1 MTPIYCQ
8 ECGRANGV
16 SARRCI
22 WCGSPI
28 VEGGNPISFDPTQ
41 IEIEYLDGIER
52 LDDPTPVR
60 LRIDANG
67 VEVTEL
73 MPGSRTI
80 RLPAESLIR
89 ADVVD
94 ASVVVEPTRERR
106 PLWKM
111 LLLPFTFASG
121 GEGEI
126 VEMTQYDY
134 VLTIRYKNGDGTRNA
149 VFHRQDRAGLSIVE
163 GLARIINMLARLK
176 SNSSSAG

>member
-1 MTPIYCQ
+1 MTPIYCH

-16 SARRCI
+16 AARRCI

-28 VEGGNPISFDPTQ
+28 IEGGNPISFDATQ
-41 IEIEYLDGIER
+41 IEIDYLDGIER

-60 LRIDANG
+60 LRIDSDG
-67 VEVTEL
+67 VEVCEL

-94 ASVVVEPTRERR
+94 ASVQVKPKRERR
-106 PLWKM
+106 IWRKI
-111 LLLPFTFASG
+111 LLFPFGFG
-121 GEGEI
+121 GGKDEE
-126 VEMTQYDY
+126 VETTQYDY

-163 GLARIINMLARLK
+163 GLARIINMLARMK